1 MHESLSQQFRIFLIA
16 GNDEGIVF
24 LLGGGSAFYL
34 FCLSEHGTLVALIL
48 LSILASSLPVLVFL
62 GLVEESAGFVGGTQV
77 PGDGLH
83 SLEGEEGEDA
93 QAVHFV
99 CCGEE
104 EGTGEHECPVDHVEH
119 GQEELVFVDVLVVP
133 DVHF

>member
-83 SLEGEEGEDA
+83 SLECEEGEDA
-93 QAVHFV
+93 
-99 CCGEE
+99 
-104 EGTGEHECPVDHVEH
+104 
-119 GQEELVFVDVLVVP
+119 
-133 DVHF
+133 